1 MTQLELPCERIVI
14 AHYGELLLNMVYSE
28 LGEEPSETFGSF
40 SGRGGDGMFHISP
53 AGNLT
58 LSSDWSCIDSAYS
71 TSITNQI
78 SAYLDSM
85 RSEFEIFNQSGE
97 IIGLS
102 RKGKRF
108 LESSKQAGPYQE
120 AFSEKA
126 SDELIFML
134 QDEWNLDFML

>member
-14 AHYGELLLNMVYSE
+14 AHYGELLLNIVYSE
-28 LGEEPSETFGSF
+28 LGEVSSETFGSF
-40 SGRGGDGMFHISP
+40 SGKGGDGMFHISP
-53 AGNLT
+53 AGDLT
-58 LSSDWSCIDSAYS
+58 LSSDWSHINSAYS

-78 SAYLDSM
+78 SAYLDFM
-85 RSEFEIFNQSGE
+85 RSEFEVCNQSGE

-102 RKGKRF
+102 PKGERF
-108 LESSKQAGPYQE
+108 LESSKQAGAYQE

-126 SDELIFML
+126 SDDIIFML